1 MLLCMVSKLFIL
13 QILSRNISYQQKLNW
28 NYFIFLHSVLFQLI
42 LIRFFE
48 LFQINFF
55 LFLLLSFFSPNV
67 LLVYRSVCV
76 SVCLTKIFYFPTFS
90 SFSSTCD
97 WIIKDFLFFP
107 RERPFNGFSV
117 ENVFSPILNESFSF
131 SCPFS

>member
-13 QILSRNISYQQKLNW
+13 QILSRNISYQQKINW

-48 LFQINFF
+48 LFQINYF
-55 LFLLLSFFSPNV
+55 LFLLLSFFSPNG

-76 SVCLTKIFYFPTFS
+76 SVCLTKIFIFPLFRLFPPRAIEQSKIFFFS
-90 SFSSTCD
+90 QEKDLST
-97 WIIKDFLFFP
+97 DFLLKTFFH
-107 RERPFNGFSV
+107 RY
-117 ENVFSPILNESFSF
+117 
-131 SCPFS
+131 

>member
-13 QILSRNISYQQKLNW
+13 QILSRNISYQQKINW
-28 NYFIFLHSVLFQLI
+28 SYFIFLHSVLFQLI

-55 LFLLLSFFSPNV
+55 LFLLLSFFSRNV

-76 SVCLTKIFYFPTFS
+76 SVSPKFSIFPLFRLFPPLAIEQSKTFF
-90 SFSSTCD
+90 FSQEKDLST
-97 WIIKDFLFFP
+97 DFPLKTFFH
-107 RERPFNGFSV
+107 RY
-117 ENVFSPILNESFSF
+117 
-131 SCPFS
+131 

>member
-13 QILSRNISYQQKLNW
+13 QILSRNISYQQKINW
-28 NYFIFLHSVLFQLI
+28 SYFIFLHSVLFQLI

-76 SVCLTKIFYFPTFS
+76 SVCPPISPKFSIFPLFRLFPPLAIELSKIFFFSQEKDLSTDFPLKTF
-90 SFSSTCD
+90 FH
-97 WIIKDFLFFP
+97 
-107 RERPFNGFSV
+107 RY
-117 ENVFSPILNESFSF
+117 
-131 SCPFS
+131 

>member
-13 QILSRNISYQQKLNW
+13 QILSRNISYQQKINW
-28 NYFIFLHSVLFQLI
+28 SYFIFIYSVLFQLI

-76 SVCLTKIFYFPTFS
+76 SVSLKFFIFPLFRLFPPLAIELSKIFFFSQEKDLSTDFPL
-90 SFSSTCD
+90 
-97 WIIKDFLFFP
+97 KMFFH
-107 RERPFNGFSV
+107 RY
-117 ENVFSPILNESFSF
+117 
-131 SCPFS
+131 